1 MHCLNRPSVRQFY
14 QAFLTLM
21 QNRRSF
27 LKQSSALALGSLA
40 LPSLANNVFSPEAFP
55 RPGLQLFT
63 LFRIMS
69 EDPKGSLEKIAAIG
83 YKEMESAFSLKEGYY
98 GYSPKEFK
106 KIVEDLGMTW
116 RAHHV
121 SGAPFRPRPAQAGAP
136 AAGTPAAGG
145 GSAAQGAGGPPRQM
159 PANMPKMLN
168 LRDNYQQIV
177 DEAAEGGLSYLVCAS
192 TPVGT
197 LDEIKNSIEVF
208 VKTGEACKK
217 AGIGFAYHNH
227 ATEFDKVE
235 GQTPYDLILSQ
246 TSPDLVTMEMDMA
259 WVVKAGIDPVELF
272 KKQPGRFPLWHTKD
286 IASDLKTPTEIGN
299 GVVDFKKI
307 FANAKTAGLKYYFVE
322 QDMATNPFESITT
335 SINNLKK
342 ITS

>member
-1 MHCLNRPSVRQFY
+1 
-14 QAFLTLM
+14 M

-27 LKQSSALALGSLA
+27 LKNSGALALGSLA
-40 LPSLANNVFSPEAFP
+40 FPALAKNIFAPEAFP

-63 LFRIMS
+63 LFRAMS
-69 EDPKGSLEKIAAIG
+69 DDAKGSLEKVAAIG
-83 YKEMESAFSLKEGYY
+83 YKEIESAFSMKEGYY

-121 SGAPFRPRPAQAGAP
+121 GGAPFRPRPAQGGSPAGGGAGAP
-136 AAGTPAAGG
+136 ANAE
-145 GSAAQGAGGPPRQM
+145 PPRQM
-159 PANMPKMLN
+159 PANMPKRLN
-168 LRDNYQQIV
+168 LLENYQQVV
-177 DEAAEGGLSYLVCAS
+177 DEAAEGGLTYLVCAS

-197 LDEIKNSIEVF
+197 LDEIKKSVEVF

-217 AGIGFAYHNH
+217 AGIRFAYHNH

-259 WVVKAGIDPVELF
+259 WVVKAGIDPLELF
-272 KKQPGRFPLWHTKD
+272 KQQPGRFPLWHIKD
-286 IASDLKTPTEIGN
+286 IDKELKKPVEVGN

-307 FANAKTAGLKYYFVE
+307 FTGAKTAGLKYYFVE
-322 QDMATNPFESITT
+322 QDMAANPFDSIAVSFANLQKLT
-335 SINNLKK
+335 S
-342 ITS
+342 

>member
-1 MHCLNRPSVRQFY
+1 
-14 QAFLTLM
+14 M
-21 QNRRSF
+21 QNRRTF
-27 LKQSSALALGSLA
+27 LKNTSALALGSLA
-40 LPSLANNVFSPEAFP
+40 VPALAKNLFAPEALP

-63 LFRIMS
+63 LFRAMS
-69 EDPKGSLEKIAAIG
+69 DDAKGSLEKVAGIG
-83 YKEMESAFSLKEGYY
+83 YKEIESAFSMKDGYY

-106 KIVEDLGMTW
+106 KVVEDLGMTW

-121 SGAPFRPRPAQAGAP
+121 GGAPFRPRPAQAGAP
-136 AAGTPAAGG
+136 AGGGAAAAG
-145 GSAAQGAGGPPRQM
+145 APPRQM
-159 PANMPKMLN
+159 PANMPKRLN
-168 LRDNYQQIV
+168 LLENYQQLV
-177 DEAAEGGLSYLVCAS
+177 DEAAEGGLTYLVCAS

-197 LDEIKNSIEVF
+197 LDEIKKSIEVF

-259 WVVKAGIDPVELF
+259 WVVKAGLDPVELF
-272 KKQPGRFPLWHTKD
+272 KQQPGRFPLWHIKD
-286 IASDLKTPTEIGN
+286 IDKELKKPVEVGT

-307 FANAKTAGLKYYFVE
+307 FSGAQKAGLKYYFVE
-322 QDMATNPFESITT
+322 QDMAASPFESIAT
-335 SINNLKK
+335 SFANLQKL
-342 ITS
+342 TA

>member
-1 MHCLNRPSVRQFY
+1 
-14 QAFLTLM
+14 M
-21 QNRRSF
+21 QNRRTF
-27 LKQSSALALGSLA
+27 LKTSGLFALGGLTMPA
-40 LPSLANNVFSPEAFP
+40 YAQNFFAPEAFP

-63 LFRIMS
+63 LFRAMS
-69 EDPKGSLEKIAAIG
+69 DDAKGSLEKVAAIG
-83 YKEMESAFSLKEGYY
+83 YKEIESAFSLKDGYY

-121 SGAPFRPRPAQAGAP
+121 GGAPFRPRPAQSSSPAASGAQNAGA
-136 AAGTPAAGG
+136 
-145 GSAAQGAGGPPRQM
+145 PPRQM
-159 PANMPKMLN
+159 PANMPKRLN
-168 LRDNYQQIV
+168 LLENYQQVV

-197 LDEIKNSIEVF
+197 LDEIKKSIEVF

-217 AGIGFAYHNH
+217 AGLGFAYHNH
-227 ATEFDKVE
+227 ATEFDNVE
-235 GQTPYDLILSQ
+235 GKTPYDLILSQ
-246 TSPDLVTMEMDMA
+246 TDPALVTMEMDMA
-259 WVVKAGIDPVELF
+259 WVVKAGYDPVELF

-286 IASDLKTPTEIGN
+286 IANDLKTPTEIGN

-307 FANAKTAGLKYYFVE
+307 FANAQTAGLKYYFVE
-322 QDMATNPFESITT
+322 QDMAPNPFESIAT
-335 SINNLKK
+335 SFNNLKK

>member
-1 MHCLNRPSVRQFY
+1 
-14 QAFLTLM
+14 M
-21 QNRRSF
+21 QNRRTF
-27 LKQSSALALGSLA
+27 LKNAGTLALGSLA
-40 LPSLANNVFSPEAFP
+40 IPSFANHLFAPEALP

-63 LFRIMS
+63 LFRAMS
-69 EDPKGSLEKIAAIG
+69 DDAKGSLEKVAAIG
-83 YKEMESAFSLKEGYY
+83 YKEIESAFSMKEGYY

-121 SGAPFRPRPAQAGAP
+121 GGAPFRPRPAQAGAGAP
-136 AAGTPAAGG
+136 P
-145 GSAAQGAGGPPRQM
+145 AGGPPQGAAGAGSPPPRPM
-159 PANMPKMLN
+159 AGNMPKRLN
-168 LRDNYQQIV
+168 LLENYQQIV

-197 LDEIKNSIEVF
+197 LDEIKKSIEVF

-246 TSPDLVTMEMDMA
+246 TSPDLITMEMDMA

-286 IASDLKTPTEIGN
+286 INSDLKTPTEIGN

-307 FANAKTAGLKYYFVE
+307 FDNAKIAGMKYYFVE
-322 QDMATNPFESITT
+322 QDMAQNPFESIAT
-335 SINNLKK
+335 SFTNLKK